1 MDLSRFL
8 FLSEVWTGFYLLLYV
23 QLFSRLFGLSE
34 KIDRQ
39 ILLALHV
46 TATAIAGF
54 ISWKVWDLIG
64 YPFIELI
71 LMTILLIILEGLV
84 WQLFLKERK
93 LNGFLTALLCNVVY
107 MWPIC
112 LFFYMWLGPK
122 LFTCVL

>member
-1 MDLSRFL
+1 
-8 FLSEVWTGFYLLLYV
+8 
-23 QLFSRLFGLSE
+23 
-34 KIDRQ
+34 
-39 ILLALHV
+39 
-46 TATAIAGF
+46 
-54 ISWKVWDLIG
+54 
-64 YPFIELI
+64 
-71 LMTILLIILEGLV
+71 MTILLIILEGLV